1 MFEFFNLNVFEK
13 YDFKNLTYLLKDIK
27 ITFLN
32 AVIFCSQF
40 QLKYYQIKM
49 PPKKKSKMDFVE
61 EADMAEL
68 KRKIEDENRK
78 FQEKWEEM
86 YFFVETNNRIQCLI
100 CQQTIAVAKEF
111 NLSRHYNSLHGN
123 KFKSYLGKVRTEK
136 IIQFKSSF
144 EKQTNLFAKCNKKTE
159 DSVKASY
166 VICQMIA
173 KASKPFTEGLF
184 VKDCMVQACEIMC
197 PEKKKVFEGISLSA
211 NTVSARITEL
221 ADDTKKQLVN
231 IAKDFEAYSIAI
243 DESTDTTDTA
253 QCAVFIRGVDKHFK
267 ITEELLEL
275 IPLRGTTTGKDI
287 FQKLEE
293 CITKAELPWTKLVN
307 LATDGAPAML
317 SENVGVVGLLKN
329 KLHSLSPQSIKFTSI
344 HCILHQEALCGKNL
358 QMKGVMEIVVKTVNF
373 IRSRALN
380 HRQFASFLLNNESQ
394 HGEILYHTEVRW
406 LSRGK
411 VLRRFFDLLEEID
424 SFMKS
429 KNKEVPE
436 LKDSNFISN
445 LAFLTDITEHLNDLN
460 TKLQGKDQIITQMFD
475 HIKSFKVKLSLWNK
489 QISNGNFIHFHAL
502 KSLKKVEPN
511 CLTDYSRVLNEL
523 LQQFDTRFKDFK
535 ALEIQFNI
543 FSTPFSVDVESV
555 DEDIQMELVELQ
567 CDTILKQKYSDVGIP
582 EFYLYLQQDRFPN
595 LHSQALRIIAM
606 FGSTYLCEQFFSLMK
621 FNKSSTRTKLTDE
634 HLQATLRLAS
644 SQKIVPNIDALVVG
658 KRCQLSSQK

>member
-1 MFEFFNLNVFEK
+1 
-13 YDFKNLTYLLKDIK
+13 
-27 ITFLN
+27 
-32 AVIFCSQF
+32 
-40 QLKYYQIKM
+40 M
-49 PPKKKSKMDFVE
+49 PPKKKPKLDCNTN
-61 EADMAEL
+61 ADMVSL
-68 KRKIEDENRK
+68 KRKLEDENRK

-86 YFFVETNNRIQCLI
+86 YFFVETNARIQCLI

-111 NLSRHYNSLHGN
+111 NLSRHYNTHHGN
-123 KFKSYLGKVRTEK
+123 KFKNFIGKVRTEK
-136 IIQFKSSF
+136 IVQFKSSF
-144 EKQTNLFAKCNKKTE
+144 EQQTNLFAKCNKTTE

-166 VICQMIA
+166 VLCEMIA

-211 NTVSARITEL
+211 NTVSARISEL
-221 ADDTKKQLVN
+221 ADDTKRQLVN

-267 ITEELLEL
+267 VTEELLDL
-275 IPLRGTTTGKDI
+275 IPLRGTTTGKDV

-293 CITKAELPWTKLVN
+293 CITKSELSWTKLVN

-317 SENVGVVGLLKN
+317 SEKVGVVGLLKD
-329 KLHSLSPQSIKFTSI
+329 KLHSLSPHGTNFTSI

-358 QMKGVMEIVVKTVNF
+358 QMKGVMDTVVKTVNF

-380 HRQFASFLLNNESQ
+380 HRQFTSFLLNNESQ
-394 HGEILYHTEVRW
+394 HGELLYHTEVRW

-424 SFMKS
+424 SFMKT

-460 TKLQGKDQIITQMFD
+460 TKLQGKDQIITQMYD

-489 QISNGNFIHFHAL
+489 QISTGNFSHFNTL
-502 KSLKKVEPN
+502 KSLKKIEPN
-511 CLTDYSRVLNEL
+511 CLKVYSGILNDL
-523 LQQFDTRFKDFK
+523 IQQFETRFKDFK
-535 ALEIQFNI
+535 ALEPEFQV
-543 FSTPFSVDVESV
+543 FSTPFAVDVESV
-555 DEDIQMELVELQ
+555 PEEIQMELVELQ
-567 CDTILKQKYSDVGIP
+567 CDSILKQKYSDVGIP
-582 EFYLYLQQDRFPN
+582 EFYSYLQQERFPN
-595 LHSQALRIIAM
+595 LHSQAVRIIAM

-621 FNKSSTRTKLTDE
+621 FNKSSTRTKISDE

-644 SQKIVPNIDALVVG
+644 SQKIIPNIHALVVN